1 MYQMLRLTVAAVVV
15 IFASFSG
22 TAPAQVAA
30 TQIKL
35 TEKQVEG
42 FIAAQQDMSATGE
55 KMQSAVRSGQ
65 ANAKYKAELKAVTKK
80 HGFKDFAEYQ
90 AVAANISMVM
100 EAIDPQTKVFIDP
113 QAAIQ
118 KELERVSADK
128 TITGNEKKK
137 LLRELNEAMKS
148 VESIQFPTNVEL
160 VEKYYDKIEV
170 TTVGARDGDNHSIS
184 SVVRTTSE

>member
-1 MYQMLRLTVAAVVV
+1 MYQMLRPAIAAVV
-15 IFASFSG
+15 IYANFSG
-22 TAPAQVAA
+22 SALAQVAA

-42 FIAAQQDMSATGE
+42 FIAAQKDMSAAGE
-55 KMQSAVRSGQ
+55 NVQGVVLSDQ
-65 ANAKYKAELKAVTKK
+65 AKAKYKSELNSVTKK
-80 HGFKDFAEYQ
+80 HGFRDFAEYQ
-90 AVAANISMVM
+90 SVAANISMVM

-148 VESIQFPTNVEL
+148 VESVQFPTNVEL
-160 VEKYYDKIEV
+160 VKKYYDQIEV
-170 TTVGARDGDNHSIS
+170 TAIAAHEGDSHPTS

>member
-1 MYQMLRLTVAAVVV
+1 MYQMLRLTIAAVVV
-15 IFASFSG
+15 VFASFSG
-22 TAPAQVAA
+22 SALAQVAA

-42 FIAAQQDMSATGE
+42 FIAAQNDMSAIGE
-55 KMQSAVRSGQ
+55 KMQDAVLSDQ

-100 EAIDPQTKVFIDP
+100 EAIDPRTKAFIDP
-113 QAAIQ
+113 QAAIK
-118 KELERVSADK
+118 KELESVSADK
-128 TITGNEKKK
+128 TITGSEKKK
-137 LLRELNEAMKS
+137 LLRELNEAMNS

-170 TTVGARDGDNHSIS
+170 TTVAARDGDSHSTS